1 MKSFF
6 DASYVHLAFGRDA
19 RVNAQYKVQTCIYK
33 YRTYII
39 CQMSGVQVTQ
49 DSQKISFLCKKLS
62 VRYVHAE
69 STISTIRLPR
79 NENSWDASL
88 FSFTRNGNVTSTSYT
103 THYTTSVTKDER
115 RRLPQKRYF

>member
-1 MKSFF
+1 M
-6 DASYVHLAFGRDA
+6 
-19 RVNAQYKVQTCIYK
+19 
-33 YRTYII
+33 YINTVPS
-39 CQMSGVQVTQ
+39 QMSGVQVTQ

-103 THYTTSVTKDER
+103 THYTTSVTKDEDSPKKDIFEIVFMKNIFF
-115 RRLPQKRYF
+115 LKIFTENKIIL